1 MKQAEEKEEH
11 AMKKVLIV
19 VATVAAVFVVA
30 HVAVAFMGPRHG
42 PGMGHPMMMRMG
54 PQMMAQAGGLMG
66 PGMHG
71 PGAMMGT
78 QVTEDQAKAI
88 AQKYVDE
95 QFKGFTV
102 EKVVPSTGM
111 PRTMYTV
118 ELKGPKGERK
128 TLHVSPFGHVMLLPV
143 PQRQG

>member
-1 MKQAEEKEEH
+1 MKTVLTVTLTIA
-11 AMKKVLIV
+11 AMVVL
-19 VATVAAVFVVA
+19 AGAAL
-30 HVAVAFMGPRHG
+30 AFMRPGHG
-42 PGMGHPMMMRMG
+42 PGGMGHAMMMMPMG
-54 PQMMAQAGGLMG
+54 PQMMGPGQGPMG

-71 PGAMMGT
+71 GAMNAT
-78 QVTEDQAKAI
+78 PVSEDQAKAI

-95 QFKGFTV
+95 QLKGFTI

-118 ELKGPKGERK
+118 ELKGPKGETK
-128 TLHVSPFGHVMLLPV
+128 TLHVSPFGHVMTIPV

>member
-1 MKQAEEKEEH
+1 MKTVLTVTVTIV
-11 AMKKVLIV
+11 AMVVL
-19 VATVAAVFVVA
+19 AGAAL
-30 HVAVAFMGPRHG
+30 AFMGSGHG
-42 PGMGHPMMMRMG
+42 PGGMGHGMMMQMG
-54 PQMMAQAGGLMG
+54 PQMMAQGAGPMG

-71 PGAMMGT
+71 GAMNAT
-78 QVTEDQAKAI
+78 QVSEDQAKAI

-95 QFKGFTV
+95 QLKGFTI

-118 ELKGPKGERK
+118 ELKGPKGESK
-128 TLHVSPFGHVMLLPV
+128 TLHISPFGHVMPFPV

>member
-1 MKQAEEKEEH
+1 MKT
-11 AMKKVLIV
+11 VL
-19 VATVAAVFVVA
+19 TVAVTIVA
-30 HVAVAFMGPRHG
+30 MVGLVGAALAFMGPGHG
-42 PGMGHPMMMRMG
+42 PGGMGHGMMMPMG
-54 PQMMAQAGGLMG
+54 RHMMAQESGPMG

-71 PGAMMGT
+71 GAMHAT
-78 QVTEDQAKAI
+78 QVSEDQAKAL

-95 QFKGFTV
+95 QLKGFTI

-118 ELKGPKGERK
+118 ELKGPKGESK
-128 TLHVSPFGHVMLLPV
+128 TLHVSPFGHVMPFPG

>member
-1 MKQAEEKEEH
+1 MKT
-11 AMKKVLIV
+11 VL
-19 VATVAAVFVVA
+19 TAAVTIVA
-30 HVAVAFMGPRHG
+30 MVGLVGAALAFMGPRHG
-42 PGMGHPMMMRMG
+42 PGGMGHGMMMQMG
-54 PQMMAQAGGLMG
+54 PHMMAQGRGPMG

-71 PGAMMGT
+71 GAT
-78 QVTEDQAKAI
+78 NATPVSEDQAKAI

-95 QFKGFTV
+95 QLKGFTI

-118 ELKGPKGERK
+118 ELKGPKGENK
-128 TLHVSPFGHVMLLPV
+128 TLHISPFGHVMPFAP

>member
-1 MKQAEEKEEH
+1 MKTAVTVTATTA
-11 AMKKVLIV
+11 AMVLLV
-19 VATVAAVFVVA
+19 GGAL
-30 HVAVAFMGPRHG
+30 AFMAPGHG
-42 PGMGHPMMMRMG
+42 PGMRHGMMMQMG
-54 PQMMAQAGGLMG
+54 SHMMTQGAGSMG
-66 PGMHG
+66 SGTHG
-71 PGAMMGT
+71 GAMNAT

-95 QFKGFTV
+95 QLKGFTI

-118 ELKGPKGERK
+118 ELKGPKGETK
-128 TLHVSPFGHVMLLPV
+128 TLHVSPSGHVMPFAM